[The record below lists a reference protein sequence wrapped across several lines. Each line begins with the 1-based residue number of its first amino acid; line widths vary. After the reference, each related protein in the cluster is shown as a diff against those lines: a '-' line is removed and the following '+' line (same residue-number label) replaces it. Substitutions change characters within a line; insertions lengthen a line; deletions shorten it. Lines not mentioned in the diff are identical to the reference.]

1 MYLIDTNI
9 LIRFLL
15 PNDPAYQSVRR
26 AVTTL
31 KTRRER
37 AVTTSQ
43 NLIEFWRVCTRPRDK
58 NGLGLSVAAT
68 NHRLQLLERHFQVLR
83 DESTA
88 YTRWKA
94 LVFAYGVMGKQV
106 HDTRIVA
113 SMIAHGVTEILTLN
127 VNDFRRYIEI
137 NPVTPDDI

>member
-1 MYLIDTNI
+1 MFLVDTNI

-37 AVTTSQ
+37 VVTTSQ
-43 NLIEFWRVCTRPRDK
+43 NMIEFWRVCTRPTNQ
-58 NGLGLSVAAT
+58 NGLGLTVVAT
-68 NHRLQLLERHFQVLR
+68 EHRIRLLERHFPVLR

-88 YTRWKA
+88 YTRWKS
-94 LVFAYGVMGKQV
+94 LVSAYGVMGKKV
-106 HDTRIVA
+106 HDARIVA
-113 SMIAHGVTEILTLN
+113 SMMVHGVPRILTSN
-127 VNDFRRYIEI
+127 VNDFARYNEI
-137 NPVTPDDI
+137 TAVAPD